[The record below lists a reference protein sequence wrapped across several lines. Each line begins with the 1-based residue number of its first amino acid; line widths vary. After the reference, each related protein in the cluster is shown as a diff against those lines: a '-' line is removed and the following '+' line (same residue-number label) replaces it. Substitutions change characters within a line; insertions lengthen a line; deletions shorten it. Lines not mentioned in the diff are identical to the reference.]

1 MPPPKRKEGE
11 EELKPGGFDIK
22 IAREISK
29 TAMDFIFNAQNG
41 WLPHWKKI
49 HLDRDHEFS
58 GVFRKWA
65 NSRGIVLTHTP
76 GDNPRA
82 NDRMEV
88 AVKSFKA
95 QIRRLLKQAVVG
107 NKYWP
112 LAARYADALTR
123 SWRLGDAPSVP
134 PFIQD
139 VLVRR
144 RTWRQGIFDPTVET
158 VKYLFPAPEE
168 HGYWVQA
175 EEKRPRVTKYV
186 LRKAKEPIT
195 DQK

>member
-65 NSRGIVLTHTP
+65 NSRGIVLTRTP

-107 NKYWP
+107 NKY
-112 LAARYADALTR
+112 
-123 SWRLGDAPSVP
+123 
-134 PFIQD
+134 
-139 VLVRR
+139 
-144 RTWRQGIFDPTVET
+144 
-158 VKYLFPAPEE
+158 
-168 HGYWVQA
+168 
-175 EEKRPRVTKYV
+175 
-186 LRKAKEPIT
+186 
-195 DQK
+195 